1 MNNTESKSFDNL
13 AQRSLNYFLATYPPF
28 IPVRSDAATAEEQE
42 TVYLFLKAYMKKH
55 IMTLPC

>member
-1 MNNTESKSFDNL
+1 MNNTECKSFDNL

-42 TVYLFLKAYMKKH
+42 TAYLFLKS
-55 IMTLPC
+55 I